1 MRRLNTL
8 LGYNPELRSLTAQAE
23 KITQLQ
29 KIWGSI
35 VPPPFNQNS
44 HTGLVSNGQI
54 TVYTSNGA
62 VAAKLKLLAPQLLK
76 KLQKEG
82 LEVTSIRVE
91 VQVKSQPRAPAR
103 IPMRVSQ
110 RAAQTLLGL
119 AKSLPDSP
127 LRTAL
132 NRLAKRA

>member
-82 LEVTSIRVE
+82 LEVTKELPKLYSALPNHCLIHPCE
-91 VQVKSQPRAPAR
+91 PRLTVWQNAH
-103 IPMRVSQ
+103 
-110 RAAQTLLGL
+110 
-119 AKSLPDSP
+119 D
-127 LRTAL
+127 
-132 NRLAKRA
+132 N